1 MILPIYDAELSRP
14 SALFYFVETDIY
26 SLFVRFQTK
35 KALESAFLHAY
46 EAYLFL
52 PFPRFS

>member
-14 SALFYFVETDIY
+14 VALFYFEKTDTY
-26 SLFVRFQTK
+26 SLFIRFQTK

-46 EAYLFL
+46 AAYLFL